1 MLRTELIRPLP
12 ELLRAHADRFGDK
25 VAFRDARRS
34 VTYAELERRTA
45 RLAGHLAGLRLQP
58 GDRAA
63 IYLGNCVEMVES
75 YHAITRASAIG
86 SPFNPRAT
94 DAELAHL
101 LDDSGARVIITDAA
115 HLPQLARVLEGRGDL
130 RVVVIGGRG
139 VPDDAPAGTLAFEAL
154 ATTEPATGPRDDLG
168 LDDLAWML
176 YTSGTTGRPKGVLS
190 TQRNCL
196 WSVAACYAPVP
207 GLSADDR
214 VLWPLPLFHSLS
226 HIACV
231 LGVTAVG
238 ASARI
243 VDGFEAEE
251 VLDALREDSA
261 TFLAGVPT
269 MYHYLVRA
277 ARKQG
282 FTAPE
287 LRMCLVGG
295 AITTAELRRSFEEAF
310 GAPLLDAY
318 GSTETCGS
326 ITINWP
332 SGARVEGSC
341 GLPVPGLGVRLVD
354 PETGRDVAG
363 GSEGEVWVSGPSVM
377 AGYHNQPEATD
388 RAIQDGWYRT
398 GDLARRDAAG
408 YFTVTGRIKELI
420 IRGGENIHPGEVEAV
435 LRRVPGVADVA
446 VVGKPHETLGEVPV
460 ACIVPGTEG
469 IDPQALFAACR
480 EQLSYFKVPEE
491 LYEIAEVPRTAS
503 GKITRHVLLEQP
515 ARLRA
520 SGTSHYESLFRLDW
534 IPLPSV
540 PPPAVP
546 AGRWALVGRDT
557 EHLTAELLSRGLEV
571 TTHPDPTA
579 LRTAVTGGTPAPD
592 VTVLAAARDAGDDG
606 VRRHAHDIEDWLRDE
621 RFADGTLLLTT
632 RRAVAAAPDEDIDD
646 LWQSALWGHAR
657 CLQTEHPGRLVLAD
671 LDAADD
677 RTAAALPFALSHDEP
692 QFAVRSGVVLLPRLA
707 RAATLAAGER
717 EPALDPRGTVLISE
731 ADGAAAAEAG
741 RHLVIGHGVRHVLL
755 VSRGGEVD
763 SAAAD
768 LKAQLTRAGARV
780 TLEACDLTD
789 RAALGD
795 VLARNKRPLTAVFH
809 TWGRQD
815 PGATG
820 FLRSAAAG
828 ALNLHELTADDH
840 PAAFVLLSSAAG
852 LLGAAGQAEHGAAA
866 AFLDALAQH
875 RRAAGHPALSLA
887 WGPGDGLGADG
898 APATGAGVGRL
909 SAHDCRAM
917 LDAAMTADHAVL
929 VALRTVPEALRADEI
944 PALLRDVIEVTERS
958 APRGSADGAALRQ
971 ELTALPEAE
980 RDRVLLDLV
989 RTHAAQVLD
998 LPGGQAIG
1006 ADRAFKEHGCTSLG
1020 AVRLRGRLSEAT
1032 GLRLAATVAFDHP
1045 TPAALA
1051 RHLRDVLLDDTAVP
1065 APVPVLTAAADDDP
1079 VAIVAMG
1086 CRLPGGVTSP
1096 EQLWQL
1102 VEQGLD
1108 AVTEFPADRGWD
1120 IASLYDPD
1128 PDRQGTTY
1136 VREGGFLHDAGDFDA
1151 AFFGISPREALAMDP
1166 QQRLLLETSWEVF
1179 ERAGIDPTSLRGRHV
1194 GVFSGLMHH
1203 DYGTSAAHAP
1213 QGTEGYLGIGTA
1225 GSVVSGR
1232 VAYTLGL
1239 EGPAITVDTA
1249 CSSSLVALH
1258 LAAQA
1263 LRSGECTMALAGGAA
1278 VMAEPASFVEF
1289 SRQRAL
1295 APDSRCKAFAEAA
1308 DGTSW
1313 SEGVGVLLL
1322 ERLSDARRNGH
1333 PVLAVVRGTAINQ
1346 DGASN
1351 GLTAPS
1357 GPAQQRVIRQA
1368 LAQAR
1373 LTSDQVDAVEAH
1385 GTGTTLG
1392 DPIEAQALLATY
1404 GQGRPADRP
1413 LWLGSLKSNIG
1424 HTQAAAGVAGV
1435 IKMVQAMRYGVL
1447 PQTLHVDEPSSY
1459 VDWAAGAVELLTE
1472 ARAWPETGR
1481 PRRAAVSSFGVSGT
1495 NAHVIL
1501 EHVHAPAPDGE
1512 SDGERAGGEGPLPL
1526 LVSARGH
1533 QALQA
1538 QAARLDAHLTA
1549 RPEQELADVAQALAT
1564 ARAALE
1570 QRAVVVAADREEA
1583 RPGLGALAEGSPA
1596 PNVVTGSADLDG
1608 KVVFVLPGQG
1618 SQWAG
1623 MGAELLDSSP
1633 VFAQTMTECADALAP
1648 HVDWSLLDVVRQVP
1662 GAPTLDRCDVVQPA
1676 SFAVMVSLAR
1686 MWRSHGV
1693 EPDAVLGHSQGEIAA
1708 ACVAGALSL
1717 PDAARVVALR
1727 SRAIAQHLAG
1737 RGGMMSVA
1745 LAPEEA
1751 ARRLAGTAYGEQIAT
1766 AAVNGPSSVVL
1777 AGAPGALDA
1786 LAVELA
1792 EDGVRA
1798 RRIPVDYASHSAHV
1812 EQIEDEL
1819 ARVLRPITPRPSD
1832 IPFYSTV
1839 DNRWLD
1845 TRELDA
1851 RYWFRN
1857 LRQTVRF
1864 EDATRALLEQGFGF
1878 FLEVS
1883 SHPVLTPAVQETIER
1898 TGADALAGG
1907 TLRRDEGGMRRFLTS
1922 LAGTWVR
1929 GLPVHWSPSP
1939 RGTGAGRVELPTYAF
1954 QRRRYWLEAAPESGA
1969 TAAADPAEAAFWEAV
1984 DSADPQA
1991 LPATLRADGQDG
2003 STGLSAVAAALPVLS
2018 EWRRRHRERSAA
2030 DAWRYRVTWRRLAG
2044 DTAGPLT
2051 GRWLAVVPTGG
2062 DAAGAVPG
2070 GQDDVDTL
2078 LDGLGARGAQFERID
2093 VDPLHAGGGEL
2104 ADLIREQVPDQ
2115 GDFDGVLSLL
2125 ALDERAVPAA
2135 PGQTSGLAGT
2145 AALVRALADT
2155 DSGAPLWSLTRGA
2168 VTTGPGGPAISPAQ
2182 AMVWGLGRVA
2192 ALERPHTWGGLVDLP
2207 QTLDERALSRLAG
2220 ALGRRDGEDQLAVRP
2235 TGVFARRLTPAPLGD
2250 ASPARRWEPHGTVL
2264 VTGGTGG
2271 IGAEAARLLAE
2282 AGADHLILTSR
2293 RGPHAPGAE
2302 ELAAELRAG
2311 GTRVTVAAC
2320 EATDRDTLTE
2330 LLAHAPGEH
2339 PLTAVVHA
2347 AGVGQDSPLDTT
2359 DAQEFTRVLAGK
2371 AAGAA
2376 LLDELLGDTPLD
2388 AFVLMSSGAG
2398 VWGAGRQGAYAA
2410 ANAYLDA
2417 LAERR
2422 RAAGRTATAVAW
2434 GSWGG
2439 GIGLGAVAGTAER
2452 LRRLGL
2458 RGMPPR
2464 TALAAL
2470 VRAVEH
2476 DDTCVTVADMDW
2488 ARFHAAFTVTRP
2500 SPLLQDLPDVRGAQA
2515 AAATPDSDEPR
2526 PATGLSAR
2534 LAALT
2539 APERDRA
2546 VLDLVRAE
2554 AAAVLGH
2561 TGADAVD
2568 ATRAFRDQ
2576 GFDSMT
2582 AVELRNRLADA
2593 AGLTLPSTL
2602 VFDHPTP
2609 TALADRLRGLLLG
2622 TGPEQKPVRGPAAAG
2637 PDDDP
2642 IVIVGMSARLPGGV
2656 ASPEDLWKLV
2666 DAGGDAVAAFPT
2678 DRGWNVDDLYDPDPA
2693 RTGKSYVRHGSFL
2706 YDAGDFDAAFFGI
2719 SPREAL
2725 AMDPQQRLLLETA
2738 WEVLERAGIAPESL
2752 RGSRT
2757 GVFVG
2762 AMHQDYGA
2770 GQSPDRRGVEGYFV
2784 TGNAASVLS
2793 GRVAYTLGL
2802 EGPAVTVDTACSS
2815 SLVSLHM
2822 ACQALRSGECDLA
2835 MAGGVTVM
2843 ATPDGFVEFSR
2854 QQGLSADGRCRA
2866 FAASADGTGWSEG
2879 AGLLL
2884 VERLSDA
2891 RRNGHP
2897 VLAVVRGTA
2906 INQDGASNGLTAP
2919 NGTSQQRVIRQALT
2933 DAGLTAADVDVVE
2946 AHGTGT
2952 TLGDP
2957 IEAHALLA
2965 TYGQDRPADH
2975 PLWLGSLKSNI
2986 GHTQAA
2992 AGVAG
2997 VIKMVMAMRHGVL
3010 PRTLHIDEPSPHIDW
3025 TTGAVELLTESRD
3038 WSVDDRARRAG
3049 VSSFGISGTN
3059 AHVILEQAPT
3069 EDGPRPAAD
3078 PERADDPTGS
3088 RQLPAVPW
3096 LLSGRTPQALRA
3108 QAERLMD
3115 FADGPEAP
3123 DAVDI
3128 AYSLTSRSAL
3138 EHRAVVVADDRDGLL
3153 SGLRALARGEQ
3164 ATTLTQGAPAT
3175 GRCAV
3180 LFTGQGAQRIG
3191 MGRELDATQPVFA
3204 EAFDEVCAE
3213 LDPRLPRPLRDVV
3226 FGDDAALL
3234 EQTAMAQAALF
3245 AVEVALYRLMESWG
3259 VRPDA
3264 VAGHSVG
3271 ELAAAHVSGVLS
3283 LTDACALVAA
3293 RGRLMQALPHGGSM
3307 VAVDASEDDVLP
3319 LLAGLESRVSV
3330 AAVNGPSSVVLS
3342 GDEAE
3347 VLRLAEELA
3356 ARGHVTKRLHVS
3368 HAFHSPLMEPML
3380 DAFRAVVERL
3390 TFRPPTV
3397 PFVSTSTGTSADAE
3411 TLCSPDYWTD
3421 QVRQSVRFHDAVR
3434 TLHDQGVRT
3443 FLELGPG
3450 GVLTAMVQD
3459 CLAEA
3464 DEAVAA
3470 VPTLR
3475 RDQSEPRAVVSA
3487 LARLHVRGVPVDWA
3501 PLFTGSDARRVD
3513 LPTYAFQRRRY
3524 WLDSVTAA
3532 GDAGAARLT
3541 DAAHPLLRGL
3551 VTLPDSDGVLCT
3563 GRLSLSTHPWLAD
3576 HTVGGAVLVPGTALV
3591 DAVVRAGDETGCPH
3605 LDELIIAAPLV
3616 LPEQGAAQLQIAV
3629 AAPDG
3634 TGRRPVTVHSRPAD
3648 AAPDT
3653 PWTRHADG
3661 LLAPATADA
3670 PPPAGAWPP
3679 PAAERADADGF
3690 YPAMREAGYA
3700 YGPLFRGL
3708 HSVWTHGDEV
3718 YAEVALPAEREAD
3731 AREFGLHPGLLD
3743 AALHA
3748 ASFGA
3753 LSGIGK
3759 DRLMLPFAWNGL
3771 TLHASGATALRVT
3784 LAPAGPDAFS
3794 LEATD
3799 PTGTPVLSLA
3809 SLVFRPVSADQ
3820 LRGHRTP
3827 HDLLHHL
3834 TWTPLPP
3841 LDRTPQSPAPLL
3853 VDLTDTTAAE
3863 GPERTRELCGR
3874 VLRAVQHH
3882 LDEGDE
3888 GDEGADGSG
3897 TPGGR
3902 PERPGVL
3909 ILTRGACPPDT
3920 AETTEAPDPA
3930 MAAVWGLVRVAQ
3942 SEHPGRIA
3950 VADLD
3955 GHEASRQA
3963 ALAAVASGEPQ
3974 LAIRAGRAL
3983 VPRLA
3988 HLPAT
3993 APELG
3998 RPLDTE
4004 GTVLITGGTG
4014 TLGGL
4019 VARHLAAAHGVRN
4032 LLLVSR
4038 TGDASEA
4045 ARALRAE
4052 LAEQGA
4058 RVTFAACDAGDRD
4071 ALAAVLA
4078 AIPAEHPLTAVVH
4091 AAGVLDDGVIASLSP
4106 ERFDPVLR
4114 AKADAAWHLHELTRD
4129 TDLAAFVL
4137 FSSASGLLGT
4147 PGQANYAAANA
4158 FLDAL
4163 AQHRQAHGLP
4173 ATSLAWGLWAQA
4185 SGMTRQLGTGELR
4198 RGGRAGMDALSSD
4211 EGLRLLDAALRSGH
4225 AQLMPA
4231 RLNLAALGD
4240 TAPTDVP
4247 PLLRGLIRTPRR
4259 AARDTAATDGPSL
4272 TQRLTALPDAE
4283 RAEALLSLVRTEAA
4297 IALGHDTAAS
4307 IGADQAFSGIGFD
4320 SLTAVD
4326 LRNRLTA
4333 ATGVRLP
4340 ATLIFDYPTPTVL
4353 ATHLGG
4359 RLGTVPAARPAVL
4372 TELDRLEKAFATAGA
4387 DDELHAQVVAR
4398 LEALTAKW
4406 WSLGGEAD
4414 ELGAEDDDFDFD
4426 SATDDE
4432 IFDLIDNE
4440 LGS

>member
-12 ELLRAHADRFGDK
+12 ELLRAHADRFGGK

-34 VTYAELERRTA
+34 VTYAELEQRTG

-63 IYLGNCVEMVES
+63 ICLGNCVEMVES
-75 YHAITRASAIG
+75 YLAITRASAIG

-101 LDDSGARVIITDAA
+101 LDDSGARVIITDTA
-115 HLPQLARVLEGRGDL
+115 HLPQLARLLEDRRDL
-130 RVVVIGGRG
+130 RVVVIGSRG
-139 VPDDAPAGTLAFEAL
+139 VPADAPAGSLAFEAL

-269 MYHYLVRA
+269 MYHHLVRA
-277 ARKQG
+277 ARRQG

-354 PETGRDVAG
+354 PETGLDV
-363 GSEGEVWVSGPSVM
+363 GSGTEGEVWVSGPSVM
-377 AGYHNQPEATD
+377 AGYHNQPEATAQ
-388 RAIQDGWYRT
+388 AIQDGWYRT

-460 ACIVPGTEG
+460 ACIVPGPEG
-469 IDPQALFAACR
+469 LDPQALFAACR

-534 IPLPSV
+534 VPLTSV

-546 AGRWALVGRDT
+546 AGRWALVGQDT
-557 EHLTAELLSRGLEV
+557 AHLTAGLLTRGLEV
-571 TTHPDPTA
+571 TAYPDPAA
-579 LRTAVTGGTPAPD
+579 LRTAVTAGAPAPD
-592 VTVLAAARDAGDDG
+592 VTVLAAGRGAGHDGLRHHAREL
-606 VRRHAHDIEDWLRDE
+606 EDWLRDE
-621 RFADGTLLLTT
+621 RFADGALLLTT
-632 RRAVAAAPDEDIDD
+632 RRAVAAAPDEDIAD

-657 CLQTEHPGRLVLAD
+657 CLQAEHPGRLVLAD
-671 LDAADD
+671 LDSGDE
-677 RTAAALPFALSHDEP
+677 RTAAALPLALSHDEP
-692 QFAVRSGVVLLPRLA
+692 QFAVRSGVVLLPRFA

-755 VSRGGEVD
+755 VSRGGEAD

-780 TLEACDLTD
+780 SLEACDLTD
-789 RAALGD
+789 RAALAD
-795 VLARNKRPLTAVFH
+795 VLARSKRPLTAVFH

-815 PGATG
+815 PRTTG
-820 FLRSAAAG
+820 FLPAAAAA
-828 ALNLHELTADDH
+828 ALNLHELTTDDH
-840 PAAFVLLSSAAG
+840 PAAFVLFSSAAG
-852 LLGAAGQAEHGAAA
+852 LLGAAGQSEHCAAA

-875 RRAAGHPALSLA
+875 RRAAGQPALSLA

-898 APATGAGVGRL
+898 APAPRTGIGRL

-917 LDAAMTADHAVL
+917 LDAARTADHAVL

-944 PALLRDVIEVTERS
+944 PALLRDIIEVTERS

-971 ELTALPEAE
+971 ELTALPDAE
-980 RDRVLLDLV
+980 CDRVLLDLV
-989 RTHAAQVLD
+989 RTHAAQVLG

-1006 ADRAFKEHGCTSLG
+1006 ADRAFKEHGFTSVG
-1020 AVRLRGRLSEAT
+1020 AVQLRGRLAEAT
-1032 GLRLAATVAFDHP
+1032 GLRLAATAAFDHP

-1051 RHLRDVLLDDTAVP
+1051 RHLRDVLLDDTAL
-1065 APVPVLTAAADDDP
+1065 PVPVPVVTAAADDDP

-1120 IASLYDPD
+1120 IDSLYDPD

-1179 ERAGIDPTSLRGRHV
+1179 ERAGIDPTSLRGQHV

-1203 DYGTSAAHAP
+1203 DYGSSAAHAP
-1213 QGTEGYLGIGTA
+1213 QGTEGYLGTGTA

-1263 LRSGECTMALAGGAA
+1263 LRAGDCTMALAGGAA
-1278 VMAEPASFVEF
+1278 VMAEPGSFVEF

-1333 PVLAVVRGTAINQ
+1333 QVLALLRGSAINQ

-1373 LTSDQVDAVEAH
+1373 LSPDQVDAVEAH

-1424 HTQAAAGVAGV
+1424 HAQAAAGVAGV
-1435 IKMVQAMRYGVL
+1435 VKMIMAMRHGVL

-1459 VDWAAGAVELLTE
+1459 VDWTAGAVELLTE
-1472 ARAWPETGR
+1472 ARFWPETGR

-1501 EHVHAPAPDGE
+1501 EHVPAPVPDG
-1512 SDGERAGGEGPLPL
+1512 DGERTGGEGPLPL
-1526 LVSARGH
+1526 PVSARGH

-1538 QAARLDAHLTA
+1538 QAARLHAHLTA
-1549 RPEQELADVAQALAT
+1549 RPEQELTDVAQALAT
-1564 ARAALE
+1564 TRAALE

-1583 RPGLGALAEGSPA
+1583 RHGLAALAEGTPA
-1596 PNVVTGSADLDG
+1596 PSVLTGSADLEG

-1633 VFAQTMTECADALAP
+1633 VFAQAMTECADALAP

-1686 MWRSHGV
+1686 MWRSHGI

-1708 ACVAGALSL
+1708 ACVAGALTL

-1737 RGGMMSVA
+1737 RGGMMPVA
-1745 LAPEEA
+1745 LAPDEA
-1751 ARRLAGTAYGEQIAT
+1751 ARRLAATAYGEQIAM
-1766 AAVNGPSSVVL
+1766 AAVNSPSSVVL
-1777 AGAPGALDA
+1777 AGALDALDA
-1786 LAVELA
+1786 LAAELA

-1819 ARVLRPITPRPSD
+1819 LRALRPIAPRSSD

-1845 TRELDA
+1845 TRELDG
-1851 RYWFRN
+1851 RYWYRN

-1864 EDATRALLEQGFGF
+1864 EEATRALLAQGFGF
-1878 FLEVS
+1878 FLEIS
-1883 SHPVLTPAVQETIER
+1883 SHPVLTPAVQETVEH
-1898 TGADALAGG
+1898 TGAEALACG
-1907 TLRRDEGGMRRFLTS
+1907 TLRRDEGGLRRFFTS
-1922 LAGTWVR
+1922 LAATWVR
-1929 GLPVHWSPSP
+1929 GLPVRCSPSP
-1939 RGTGAGRVELPTYAF
+1939 HGTAARRVELPTYAF
-1954 QRRRYWLEAAPESGA
+1954 QRRRYWLEAAPEPGA
-1969 TAAADPAEAAFWEAV
+1969 TATADPAEAAFWEAV

-1991 LPATLRADGQDG
+1991 LATTLSAEGQDPG
-2003 STGLSAVAAALPVLS
+2003 ADLSALAAALPVLS
-2018 EWRRRHRERSAA
+2018 DWRRRYRERSAA

-2044 DTAGPLT
+2044 DTAGTLT
-2051 GRWLAVVPTGG
+2051 GRWLAVVPTTGAG
-2062 DAAGAVPG
+2062 AADAATG
-2070 GQDDVDTL
+2070 GQDTDTL
-2078 LDGLGARGAQFERID
+2078 LDGLRALGARFERID
-2093 VDPLHAGGGEL
+2093 VDPRHAEAGEL
-2104 ADLIREQVPDQ
+2104 AEVIRQHAQEK

-2125 ALDERAVPAA
+2125 ALDERAVPEA
-2135 PGQTSGLAGT
+2135 PGHTAGLAGT
-2145 AALVRALADT
+2145 AALVQALADT
-2155 DSGAPLWSLTRGA
+2155 DSGALLWALTRGA
-2168 VTTGPGGPAISPAQ
+2168 VTTGPGGPAISPSQ

-2235 TGVFARRLTPAPLGD
+2235 TGVFAQRLTPAPLGD
-2250 ASPARRWEPHGTVL
+2250 APPARRWEPHGTVL

-2271 IGAEAARLLAE
+2271 IGAEAARRLAE
-2282 AGADHLILTSR
+2282 AGAEHLILTSR

-2302 ELAAELRAG
+2302 ELAAELRAR

-2320 EATDRDTLTE
+2320 EATDRDTLKD
-2330 LLAHAPGEH
+2330 LLTNAPGEH

-2347 AGVGQDSPLDTT
+2347 AGVGQDSPLDAT

-2439 GIGLGAVAGTAER
+2439 GIGLGAEAGTAER

-2458 RGMPPR
+2458 LGMNPHS
-2464 TALAAL
+2464 ALAAL

-2476 DDTCVTVADMDW
+2476 DDTRVAVADMDW
-2488 ARFHAAFTVTRP
+2488 ARFHAAFTVSRP
-2500 SPLLQDLPDVRGAQA
+2500 SPLLQDLPDVRAAQA
-2515 AAATPDSDEPR
+2515 APSTPDGDEQR
-2526 PATGLSAR
+2526 PATGLAAR
-2534 LAALT
+2534 LAALSG
-2539 APERDRA
+2539 PERDRA

-2568 ATRAFRDQ
+2568 AARAFRDQ

-2582 AVELRNRLADA
+2582 AVELRNRLAEA

-2622 TGPEQKPVRGPAAAG
+2622 TGPEQPPVPGPAAAG

-2666 DAGGDAVAAFPT
+2666 DAGGDAVAAFPA

-2693 RTGKSYVRHGSFL
+2693 KTGKSYVRHGSFL

-2738 WEVLERAGIAPESL
+2738 WEVLERAGIDPQSL
-2752 RGSRT
+2752 HGSRT

-2854 QQGLSADGRCRA
+2854 QQGLSTDGRCRA

-2919 NGTSQQRVIRQALT
+2919 NGTSQQRVIRQALA
-2933 DAGLTAADVDVVE
+2933 DAGLTAADVDAVE

-2965 TYGQDRPADH
+2965 TYGQDRPSDH

-3010 PRTLHIDEPSPHIDW
+3010 PRTLHVDEPSPHIDW
-3025 TTGAVELLTESRD
+3025 TTGAVELLTEPRD

-3059 AHVILEQAPT
+3059 AHVILEQAPA
-3069 EDGPRPAAD
+3069 EDGPPSAGA
-3078 PERADDPTGS
+3078 PQHADDPTRS
-3088 RQLPAVPW
+3088 QQLPAVPW

-3108 QAERLMD
+3108 QAERLVD
-3115 FADGPEAP
+3115 FAEAPLAP

-3153 SGLRALARGEQ
+3153 AGLRALARGEQ
-3164 ATTLTQGAPAT
+3164 AAALTQGASAT

-3213 LDPRLPRPLRDVV
+3213 LDPRLLHPLRDVV
-3226 FGDDAALL
+3226 FGDDPTLL

-3271 ELAAAHVSGVLS
+3271 ELAAAHVGGVLS

-3307 VAVDASEDDVLP
+3307 VAVDATEDDVLP
-3319 LLAGLESRVSV
+3319 LLAGFESQVSV

-3342 GDEAE
+3342 GDETE

-3380 DAFRAVVERL
+3380 DGFRAVVERL
-3390 TFRPPTV
+3390 TFRPPTIA
-3397 PFVSTSTGTSADAE
+3397 FVSTRTGTSVDAE

-3421 QVRQSVRFHDAVR
+3421 QIRQPVRFHDAVR
-3434 TLHDQGVRT
+3434 TLHDHGVRT

-3464 DEAVAA
+3464 GEAVAA

-3501 PLFTGSDARRVD
+3501 PLFTGSAARRVD

-3524 WLDSVTAA
+3524 WLDSGTAA
-3532 GDAGAARLT
+3532 GDAGAAGLA

-3551 VTLPDSDGVLCT
+3551 VTLPDSGGVLCT
-3563 GRLSLSTHPWLAD
+3563 GRLSLSTHAWLAD

-3591 DAVVRAGDETGCPH
+3591 EAVVRAGDETGCPH

-3616 LPEQGAAQLQIAV
+3616 LPEQGAVQLQIAV
-3629 AAPDG
+3629 AAPDR
-3634 TGRRPVTVHSRPAD
+3634 TGRRPVTVHSRPAE
-3648 AAPDT
+3648 AAPDA

-3661 LLAPATADA
+3661 LLAPAPADA
-3670 PPPAGAWPP
+3670 PPTATGTWPP
-3679 PAAERADADGF
+3679 SAAQSADADGF

-3708 HSVWTHGDEV
+3708 HSVWTHGDKV
-3718 YAEVALPAEREAD
+3718 YAEVALPDEREAE
-3731 AREFGLHPGLLD
+3731 AGEFGLHPGLLD

-3759 DRLMLPFAWNGL
+3759 DRLLLPFAWNGL

-3799 PTGTPVLSLA
+3799 PAGAPVLSLA
-3809 SLVFRPVSADQ
+3809 SLVFRPVAADQ

-3827 HDLLHHL
+3827 HGLIHHL
-3834 TWTPLPP
+3834 DWTPLPLP
-3841 LDRTPQSPAPLL
+3841 DRTPQSPGPLL

-3874 VLRAVQHH
+3874 VLRAVQNH
-3882 LDEGDE
+3882 LNEGDE
-3888 GDEGADGSG
+3888 RQEG
-3897 TPGGR
+3897 PGL
-3902 PERPGVL
+3902 L
-3909 ILTRGACPPDT
+3909 ILTRGGCLPEGTGTGD
-3920 AETTEAPDPA
+3920 APDPA

-3974 LAIRAGRAL
+3974 IAIRAGRAL

-3988 HLPAT
+3988 QLPAT
-3993 APELG
+3993 APEHG
-3998 RPLDTE
+3998 RTLDTE

-4019 VARHLAAAHGVRN
+4019 VARHLAAEHGVRN

-4045 ARALRAE
+4045 ARTLRAE

-4058 RVTFAACDAGDRD
+4058 RVTLAACDAGDRD

-4078 AIPAEHPLTAVVH
+4078 AIPAAHPLTAVVH
-4091 AAGVLDDGVIASLSP
+4091 AAGVLDDGVVTSLAP
-4106 ERFDPVLR
+4106 ERFEPVLR
-4114 AKADAAWHLHELTRD
+4114 AKADAAWHLHQLTRD

-4173 ATSLAWGLWAQA
+4173 ATSLAWGLWAQT

-4198 RGGRAGMDALSSD
+4198 RGGRGGMDALSSE

-4240 TAPTDVP
+4240 ADPADLP
-4247 PLLRGLIRTPRR
+4247 PLLRGLVRAPRR
-4259 AARDTAATDGPSL
+4259 TARTTAATEGPSL

-4283 RAEALLSLVRTEAA
+4283 RAEALLDLVRTEAA
-4297 IALGHDTAAS
+4297 IALGHDTATS
-4307 IGADQAFSGIGFD
+4307 IEADQAFSGIGFD
-4320 SLTAVD
+4320 SLTAVE

-4340 ATLIFDYPTPTVL
+4340 ATLIFDYPTPTAL
-4353 ATHLGG
+4353 ADHLGG
-4359 RLGTVPAARPAVL
+4359 RLGTVPGARPAVL
-4372 TELDRLEKAFATAGA
+4372 TELDRLEEAFATAGA
-4387 DDELHAQVVAR
+4387 DDELHAHVVAR

-4414 ELGAEDDDFDFD
+4414 ELGAEEDDFDFD

-4432 IFDLIDNE
+4432 IFGLIDNE